1 MDPEEIP
8 KDGGLYVSQQTI
20 FTSSLRRSSCS
31 LYYSL
36 YAQFISATVNKK
48 TFVISCGDGTQR
60 VKWLA
65 HVAIARWDEGEN
77 QGWRYLGAPDKV
89 FLNNEELD
97 MGAVI
102 KDVLRTGDKIYVT
115 TSLNPSETR

>member
-1 MDPEEIP
+1 M
-8 KDGGLYVSQQTI
+8 
-20 FTSSLRRSSCS
+20 
-31 LYYSL
+31 
-36 YAQFISATVNKK
+36 
-48 TFVISCGDGTQR
+48 ISCGDGTQR

-77 QGWRYLGAPDKV
+77 QGWRYLGAPEKV
-89 FLNNEELD
+89 FFNNEELD